1 MATSQIFGVIIGL
14 AFTYLLLS
22 LICTA
27 MNEVAAWFFELRS
40 KTLRQGIATLLGEPG
55 PKNLWGR
62 FGHWIMMKT
71 PTGPMVTWL
80 YDHALVKTLAQGQML
95 PSYIPSRTFATA
107 VLDLLKEKAATV
119 ANQAVAGAA
128 PQGPLAEAHVVLEM
142 KNAIELLPNADLKKS
157 LKSLLDESV
166 VDLDGARAK
175 LATWY
180 DDAMDRVS
188 GWYKRRAQFQTWI
201 CAALVAFACNAD
213 TITIGKALW
222 KDPALRDEVS
232 QAATNYINTHQPP
245 QAPAPAPAPAP
256 AEGAPTGAAPTGA
269 PPTGAAPTQPQF
281 PVQSW
286 KTASASYAELQADK
300 LPIGWHFA
308 PPYLRDLGHWGW
320 RVVFYKLIGLLLTM
334 LALSQGAPFW
344 FDALSKAV
352 RSSGP
357 RPEKHDDGA
366 DGDA

>member
-95 PSYIPSRTFATA
+95 PSYIPSR
-107 VLDLLKEKAATV
+107 
-119 ANQAVAGAA
+119 AVATAA

-256 AEGAPTGAAPTGA
+256 AEGAPTGAAPTG
-269 PPTGAAPTQPQF
+269 
-281 PVQSW
+281 
-286 KTASASYAELQADK
+286 
-300 LPIGWHFA
+300 
-308 PPYLRDLGHWGW
+308 
-320 RVVFYKLIGLLLTM
+320 
-334 LALSQGAPFW
+334 
-344 FDALSKAV
+344 
-352 RSSGP
+352 
-357 RPEKHDDGA
+357 
-366 DGDA
+366 